1 MSFNTHYLADAAKY
15 WIDHMGNKDSV
26 TNFAREH
33 LLIVQIGLSDYDLYN
48 NFGKLNVENVARERM
63 AKKLGEHAALKQHST
78 LTIHDDFETRT
89 KTCTARLIVCNED
102 DFVKLVEEAVQA
114 RLEAEYG

>member
-1 MSFNTHYLADAAKY
+1 MDKKVDA
-15 WIDHMGNKDSV
+15 ITD
-26 TNFAREH
+26 FAREH
-33 LLIVQIGLSDYDLYN
+33 LLVVQIGLSDYDLFN
-48 NFGKLNVENVARERM
+48 SLGQRNVEIVARAKM
-63 AKKLGEHAALKQHST
+63 AKKLGEHAALKQHCKIS
-78 LTIHDDFETRT
+78 IVEDYDTRT